1 MDVSRDMPWRM
12 EDVSVCVQKY
22 FQRDNFVFCIIF
34 FKNCLLR
41 VCIESSY
48 FVTPSLSTVILEHA
62 FLLFFAACDEGCTA
76 DLMKELDDLSNMTRQ
91 VNLTGKLPVPWNQL
105 WIIQNETILLKVEI
119 SLIFHYCLSN

>member
-1 MDVSRDMPWRM
+1 M
-12 EDVSVCVQKY
+12 
-22 FQRDNFVFCIIF
+22 
-34 FKNCLLR
+34 
-41 VCIESSY
+41 
-48 FVTPSLSTVILEHA
+48 TPSSSTVILEHA

-119 SLIFHYCLSN
+119 SLSFTIVCQIKSFSEFMLFYTILNLK